1 MGTKKQT
8 SPNYAS
14 PTYATLA
21 YASPARSPSTLMASV
36 FAGVLIVGSLALA
49 PAAMA
54 EPDTVRPVSTSV
66 SYADLDL
73 STEGGARAMLERVK
87 LAARDMCGTQPI
99 HSPLMPRAPAQFR
112 DCVADAVDSAVNG
125 LGSSLVL
132 ALHKVDTDL
141 VPTTLASR

>member
-14 PTYATLA
+14 PKRPATD
-21 YASPARSPSTLMASV
+21 LMTTV
-36 FAGVLIVGSLALA
+36 FAVVLAVGSLALA

-54 EPDTVRPVSTSV
+54 EPDPVRPVSASV

-73 STEGGARAMLERVK
+73 STESGARAMLDRVK
-87 LAARDMCGTQPI
+87 VAARDMCGVKPI
-99 HSPLMPRAPAQFR
+99 HSPLTPRAPGQFHA
-112 DCVADAVDSAVNG
+112 CVADAVDSAVTS

-132 ALHKVDTDL
+132 ALHKVDADL
-141 VPTTLASR
+141 APTTLASR